1 MVSFLI
7 LLFFYDHFWLRAVSK
22 VGRSVLSPN
31 KGLEDVFHCSVNDC
45 VYGGDKI
52 HLRGL

>member
-1 MVSFLI
+1 MVSFLF
-7 LLFFYDHFWLRAVSK
+7 LLFFYDHFCLRAVSK

-52 HLRGL
+52 HLHGL